1 VKNHIKGCDMNPA
14 EPSYRVVVLEDD
26 VWQRR
31 SLVDQLSALPYIQ
44 CVGDF
49 ALAKL
54 AMQEIETLAPDVLLV
69 DLALPDQN
77 GTEVIRHVR
86 KVLPQCDCIVISVF
100 TDDSHI
106 IEAIRAG
113 AAGYLMKGF
122 MGFEI
127 DQAIQMVK
135 AGEAPITPKIA
146 RKLIQA
152 MQSKQIGPGLSDVGS
167 EQAVSSPI
175 FAQAL
180 TPREIEVLQC
190 ISKGNRIDDIAVMLN
205 ISAHTVRV
213 HVKKVYVKLEA
224 HSTQEAIYKGKL
236 VGIIS
241 H

>member
-1 VKNHIKGCDMNPA
+1 MNQA
-14 EPSYRVVVLEDD
+14 EPIFRVVVLEDD
-26 VWQRR
+26 IWQRR
-31 SLVDQLSALPYIQ
+31 SLVEQLAALPYVQ

-54 AMQEIETLAPDVLLV
+54 AIDAIEALAPDVLLV
-69 DLALPDQN
+69 DLALPDQS

-86 KVLPQCDCIVISVF
+86 KVLPSCDCIVISVF

-127 DQAIQMVK
+127 DQAIKMVK

-146 RKLIQA
+146 RKL
-152 MQSKQIGPGLSDVGS
+152 MQSMEVT
-167 EQAVSSPI
+167 AVSSSSHPAI
-175 FAQAL
+175 SPVDQSPVYSHAL
-180 TPREIEVLQC
+180 TSRETEVLQC
-190 ISKGNRIDDIAVMLN
+190 IATGKRIDDIASMLS
-205 ISAHTVRV
+205 ISPHTVRV
-213 HVKKVYVKLEA
+213 HVKKVYAKLEA
-224 HSTQEAIYKGKL
+224 HSTQEAIYKGKR